1 MLEAKPG
8 ESRWREPSGLMFVLS
23 ELSFC
28 LFDVLGMGMVCVYI
42 GCHSG
47 NGGDVNVLMTGKV
60 QVQPTKRRNGLR
72 LLEPADETTQLII
85 LILYQ
90 PFQTYHGFNIFTYF
104 TLTNPM

>member
-1 MLEAKPG
+1 
-8 ESRWREPSGLMFVLS
+8 MFVLS

-72 LLEPADETTQLII
+72 LLEPAEETTQLSYYYINLSKPTLV
-85 LILYQ
+85 LIFSHAL
-90 PFQTYHGFNIFTYF
+90 H
-104 TLTNPM
+104 

>member
-1 MLEAKPG
+1 
-8 ESRWREPSGLMFVLS
+8 MFVLS

-60 QVQPTKRRNGLR
+60 QVQPTNQKKKWS
-72 LLEPADETTQLII
+72 PAARTCRQRTQLS
-85 LILYQ
+85 
-90 PFQTYHGFNIFTYF
+90 
-104 TLTNPM
+104 